1 MFQGFVVFRRFS
13 MSLWSK
19 LFGKKPEAAPPAA
32 GTKVLSVRE
41 QLEARRVTLAKAVRA
56 APVQRVARPTSGPLY
71 RPVYSA
77 IYGHR
82 APAEMTQAEAVCY
95 LVGAAEAYYQG
106 DGLDGG
112 LLGNYGDAETAD
124 TLPALRLIGAGA
136 VADILEELLTR
147 IEDLRDIDGPEYFK
161 EIDKVD
167 TALKAAGIDGL
178 TDLLDAYL
186 DRAYPWA

>member
-1 MFQGFVVFRRFS
+1 

-19 LFGKKPEAAPPAA
+19 LFGKKSQSLHTAA
-32 GTKVLSVRE
+32 GAKGLSVRE

-56 APVQRVARPTSGPLY
+56 APVQRVARPTSRPLY
-71 RPVYSA
+71 QPVYSA

-82 APAEMTQAEAVCY
+82 APTEMTQAEAVCY
-95 LVGAAEAYYQG
+95 LVGAAAAYYQG

-112 LLGNYGDAETAD
+112 LLGNYGEAETAD

-136 VADILEELLTR
+136 VADILDELLTQ
-147 IEDLRDIDGPEYFK
+147 IESLRDMDGPEYFK

-167 TALKAAGIDGL
+167 KSLKAAGIDGL
-178 TDLLDAYL
+178 TALLDVYL
-186 DRAYPWA
+186 DREYPWA